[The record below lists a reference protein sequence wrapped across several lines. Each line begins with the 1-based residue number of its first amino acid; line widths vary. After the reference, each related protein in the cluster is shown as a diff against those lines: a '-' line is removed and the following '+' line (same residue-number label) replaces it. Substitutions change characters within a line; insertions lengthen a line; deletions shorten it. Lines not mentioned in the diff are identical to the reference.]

1 VTAVARRILVVED
14 SRTQAERLRLLLT
27 AEGYEVE
34 VAMTGRDGLRMAEAS
49 HPELII
55 SDVTMPEMDGFSLC
69 QALKSTETTR
79 HIPFIL
85 LTARTSPADII
96 RGLECGADNF
106 IPKPDQDD
114 HLLGRIHRIFEQLEL
129 RKRDRLEMQVVLT
142 LRNRRVVVTADRQ
155 QIMELLFSTFDEMS
169 RSHDQLAEAN
179 RELEQARAEADR
191 ANQAKSEF
199 LSRMSHELR
208 TPLNA
213 ILGFAQLL
221 ERDELT
227 AGQHRS
233 TQQILQAGHH
243 LLELINEVLDIARI
257 EQGRLGLSLEPVV
270 LAEVL
275 HEAVGLVAPLAGER
289 GIVLSADGAR
299 WPGRVLADRQ
309 RLRQVV
315 LNLLSNAI
323 KYNRDGGAVVISCH
337 QPKDDHVTV
346 RVEDTGPGIPAGMMD
361 RLFQP
366 FERLG
371 AEQRAIEGT
380 GLGLALSKRLVEL
393 MGATI
398 AVDSTPGRGSAFQV
412 TLAVARRP
420 AERAGHAV
428 AAPAAGSPARD
439 AAEAAPS
446 KGRVLVADDNLT
458 NQELAVEMLRRLGYT
473 ADTVGNGAEAV
484 DALLA
489 TPYHAVLMDCRMP
502 EMDGYQA
509 TAEIR
514 RREPR
519 SRRTPIIAMT
529 GNAMSSDRDQCLRA
543 GMDDFLP
550 KPVLLKDLEAALAR
564 WVTAH
569 PPSPVS

>member
-1 VTAVARRILVVED
+1 MTRRILVVED

-27 AEGYEVE
+27 TEGYEVE
-34 VAMTGRDGLRMAEAS
+34 VAMTGADGRRMAEAS
-49 HPELII
+49 LPELII

-69 QALKSTETTR
+69 QAIKSTEATR

-85 LTARTSPADII
+85 LTARASPADII

-106 IPKPDQDD
+106 VPKPYLDD
-114 HLLGRIHRIFEQLEL
+114 HLLGRIRRIFEQLEL

-142 LRNRRVVVTADRQ
+142 LRNRKVVVTADRQ

-169 RSHDQLAEAN
+169 RSHDELAEAN
-179 RELEQARAEADR
+179 RELEEARAEADR

-221 ERDELT
+221 ERDGMT
-227 AGQHRS
+227 PGQQRS

-289 GIVLSADGAR
+289 GIVLSADGSR

-323 KYNRDGGAVVISCH
+323 KYNRDGGAVVISC
-337 QPKDDHVTV
+337 PPPAGDLVTV

-371 AEQRAIEGT
+371 AEQLAVEGT

-393 MGATI
+393 MGGTI
-398 AVDSTPGRGSAFQV
+398 AVDSTPGQGSAFQV

-420 AERAGHAV
+420 AERADHGAA
-428 AAPAAGSPARD
+428 AAPGMGSPADD
-439 AAEAAPS
+439 AGAVPR

-458 NQELAVEMLRRLGYT
+458 NQELAVEMLRRLGYA
-473 ADTVGNGAEAV
+473 ADTVANGAEAV
-484 DALLA
+484 EALLSR
-489 TPYHAVLMDCRMP
+489 PYDAVLMDCRMP

-514 RREPR
+514 RRERGP
-519 SRRTPIIAMT
+519 RTPIIAMT
-529 GNAMSSDRDQCLRA
+529 GNAMSSDRDRCLRA
-543 GMDDFLP
+543 GMDDYLA
-550 KPVLLKDLEAALAR
+550 KPVLLKDLEATLAR
-564 WVTAH
+564 WVAAA
-569 PPSPVS
+569 SPLP

>member
-1 VTAVARRILVVED
+1 VTRRILVVED

-27 AEGYEVE
+27 TEGYEVE
-34 VAMTGRDGLRMAEAS
+34 VAMTGADGRRMAEAS
-49 HPELII
+49 LPELII

-69 QALKSTETTR
+69 QAIKSTEATR

-85 LTARTSPADII
+85 LTARASPADII
-96 RGLECGADNF
+96 RGLESGADNF
-106 IPKPDQDD
+106 VPKPYQDD
-114 HLLGRIHRIFEQLEL
+114 HLLGRIRRIFEQLEL

-142 LRNRRVVVTADRQ
+142 LRNRKVVVTADRQ

-169 RSHDQLAEAN
+169 RSHDELAEAN
-179 RELEQARAEADR
+179 RELEEARAEADR

-221 ERDELT
+221 ERDGMT
-227 AGQHRS
+227 PGQQRS

-289 GIVLSADGAR
+289 GIELSADGAR

-323 KYNRDGGAVVISCH
+323 KYNRDGGAVVISC
-337 QPKDDHVTV
+337 PPPAGDLMTV

-371 AEQRAIEGT
+371 AEQLAVEGT

-393 MGATI
+393 MGGTI
-398 AVDSTPGRGSAFQV
+398 AVDSTPGQGSAFQV

-420 AERAGHAV
+420 AERADHGV
-428 AAPAAGSPARD
+428 AAAPGTGSPADD
-439 AAEAAPS
+439 AGPVPR

-458 NQELAVEMLRRLGYT
+458 NQELAVEMLRRLGYA
-473 ADTVGNGAEAV
+473 ADTVANGAEAV
-484 DALLA
+484 EALLSR
-489 TPYHAVLMDCRMP
+489 PYDAVLMDCRMP

-514 RREPR
+514 RRERGP
-519 SRRTPIIAMT
+519 RTPIIAMT
-529 GNAMSSDRDQCLRA
+529 GNAMSSDRDRCLRA
-543 GMDDFLP
+543 GMDDYLA
-550 KPVLLKDLEAALAR
+550 KPVLLKDLEATLTR
-564 WVTAH
+564 WVAAA
-569 PPSPVS
+569 SPLP